1 MIHYR
6 ALFRDLLGQPG
17 LPEGAALSPEPER
30 EPMVPER
37 EAMVHGKAVIPEQRA
52 GVTDEVPDVH
62 DQVPEEADV
71 PAADLPPQRGR

>member
-1 MIHYR
+1 
-6 ALFRDLLGQPG
+6 
-17 LPEGAALSPEPER
+17 
-30 EPMVPER
+30 MVPER